1 MVKVR
6 PMSFK
11 KLNLF
16 LVGRQD
22 LFWLM
27 QILTIL
33 FLFDSIIAQTPLD
46 MRGDA
51 LNRRLGLMDGNLV
64 KTLFKNYGEVTD
76 YPNEPSANW
85 PSLGK
90 HYCDGVALIVSAEVL
105 NGDSVLIHPME
116 TQYRE
121 FVDTSPEGILWGFEP
136 RPYWFNMDTRENKVP
151 AMSNEPLSWPTHW
164 LDKPDSWNGYWNG
177 YFGKGIF
184 NADLETMFVFDDDP
198 DKEPNLEMNY
208 YCDETDSTRGGL
220 GLWVK
225 ARGFQWSQV
234 LAEDCIFWLYNITNE
249 STHDYDSTFYA
260 QYIDWGIGGV
270 EDGAD
275 DIGQYDVDLDIA
287 YAYDTDGKGT
297 PGNWSPVGYAGYAF
311 LESPGIESDDEDNDN
326 DGIIDEKR
334 YSTGPGVYLSDY
346 PYGFEGALWDNFT
359 DYYLQTPRPHWSE
372 DEDCDWIP
380 YTDLNAN
387 GVWDED
393 EPLNDDVGEDGVSPY
408 DLHYEGPDDGEG
420 DGFPT
425 DGEPNYNETD
435 PDESDQI
442 GLTGFNVFATH
453 YYELKNDEENW
464 DVFRRALPPHDQI
477 LKPNNLAMFF
487 SSGKFPLLVGQT
499 ERYSM
504 ALLFG
509 EDLDDLIKNKR
520 TVQQIYNADYRFSKP
535 PLKPTVKVL
544 PGDGKVTLIWDDIAE
559 KSFDP
564 FLQEYDFE
572 GYIIYKSTE
581 PQFLENK
588 VITDSYGNLTFRKP
602 VAQFDLRDGKSGP
615 HPVDIYGIKYNLGKD
630 TGLKHSWID
639 TDVNNGQTYYYAVVS
654 YDYGLV
660 DYGPTSVEGI
670 PPSECSSIIKTNSV
684 GEVTFM
690 DINTGRGTP
699 RPAAAGYIEPLL
711 IEDLQHIGPGTGTV
725 AVQIIED
732 YSVRSGQTTYEMN
745 FLEDTKFHDSTEPY
759 FVIRDVVKDSIIID
773 SILINLEG
781 QESPNFDGMVV
792 SVYND
797 TTVDWDEEQSHWI
810 VGSSDYGVKVRMT
823 EEYDILILNELWNLR
838 MPADFEI
845 TFIDTDSV
853 DIYSKDFYGLHSLP
867 TNVVVFNKTD
877 SVTLEHAL
885 VDNDEDGKYSNGDD
899 IVIIIPDNDF
909 VLGTHPSW
917 TIRFDSKMR
926 IDTVLQDGIPVLDT
940 TWLTVDPPEAGE
952 TYLVKTKKPFRATVY
967 TMVFDTSDMIID
979 TSWVVKDQGD
989 VFRFTVQ
996 GPDSSITLA
1005 KNELKDICVVP
1016 NPYIVTVSWEPRHY
1030 YKFGRGE
1037 RRLHFFHLPQDC
1049 TIRIYNLRGHL
1060 VDTIEHHS
1068 TASDGME
1075 PWDLLSKDGQEIAYG
1090 IYLYH
1095 VDAPGIGEITGKFA
1109 VIK

>member
-6 PMSFK
+6 PMSLK

-16 LVGRQD
+16 MVGRQD
-22 LFWLM
+22 LFWLI

-33 FLFDSIIAQTPLD
+33 FLLNSIMAQTPLD
-46 MRGDA
+46 LRGEA
-51 LNRRLGLMDGNLV
+51 QYRRLGVMDGNLV
-64 KTLFKNYGEVTD
+64 LTIFKNYGEVTD

-85 PSLGK
+85 PSLGR

-105 NGDSVLIHPME
+105 NSQNVLIHPME

-121 FVDTSPEGILWGFEP
+121 FVDKSPEDIPWGFEP
-136 RPYWFNMDTRENKVP
+136 RPYWFNMDTRENKTP
-151 AMSNEPLSWPTHW
+151 AMSNEPVSWPTHW

-184 NADLETMFVFDDDP
+184 NADLETVFVFDDDP
-198 DKEPNLEMNY
+198 DKEPNLQMDY
-208 YCDETDSTRGGL
+208 YCDENDLTRGGL

-249 STHDYDSTFYA
+249 SSHHYQKTFYA

-275 DIGQYDVDLDIA
+275 DIGEYDVDLDIA
-287 YAYDTDGKGT
+287 YAYDTDGFGT

-311 LESPGIESDDEDNDN
+311 LESPGIETDGIDNDN
-326 DGIIDEKR
+326 DGITDEKR
-334 YSTGPGVYLSDY
+334 YSPDPGVYLADF
-346 PYGFEGALWDNFT
+346 PYGFEGDQWDRFT
-359 DYYLQTPRPHWSE
+359 DYYLQPPRPHWSE
-372 DEDCDWIP
+372 DEDCDWVP
-380 YTDLNAN
+380 FTDFNSDSLWNP
-387 GVWDED
+387 G
-393 EPLNDDVGEDGVSPY
+393 EPLNSDLGADGVGPF
-408 DLHYEGPDDGEG
+408 DLHYTGPDSGEG
-420 DGFPT
+420 DGKPT

-442 GLTGFNVFATH
+442 GLTGFDVFATH
-453 YYELKNDEENW
+453 YYELTNDEENW

-477 LKPNNLAMFF
+477 LRPNNLAMFF

-509 EDLDDLIKNKR
+509 EDLDDLTKNKR

-544 PGDGKVTLIWDDIAE
+544 PGDGKVTLVWDDIAE

-564 FLQEYDFE
+564 FLQEFDFE
-572 GYIIYKSTE
+572 GYMIYKSTE

-588 VITDSYGNLTFRKP
+588 VITDSYGNRTYRKP

-615 HPVDIYGIKYNLGKD
+615 HPIDIYGIKYNLGKD
-630 TGLKHSWID
+630 TGLKHSWTD

-660 DYGPTSVEGI
+660 DYGPNGVEGI
-670 PPSECSSIIKTNSV
+670 SPSECSSIIKTNSI
-684 GEVTFM
+684 GEVTFF
-690 DINTGRGTP
+690 DINTGGVTP
-699 RPAAAGYIEPLL
+699 RPAAAGYIVPQL
-711 IEDLQHIGPGTGTV
+711 IDELQHIGPGSGIV
-725 AVQIIED
+725 EVQIIED
-732 YSVRSGQTTYEMN
+732 YSVRSGQTTYEMT
-745 FLEDTKFHDSTEPY
+745 FLEDSKFHDSTKPY
-759 FVIRDVVKDSIIID
+759 FVIRDVVKDSIVID
-773 SILINLEG
+773 SILVALQG

-797 TTVDWDEEQSHWI
+797 TTVLWDKEQSHWI
-810 VGSSDYGVKVRMT
+810 VGSSDYGVRVRMNPDWD
-823 EEYDILILNELWNLR
+823 EIGNFKWNLPL
-838 MPADFEI
+838 PADFEI
-845 TFIDTDSV
+845 TFHDSDSVFTHTYSEFGFHSLPSNVEVFNVTDSV
-853 DIYSKDFYGLHSLP
+853 LMEY
-867 TNVVVFNKTD
+867 
-877 SVTLEHAL
+877 AL
-885 VDNDEDGKYSNGDD
+885 MDNNEDEKYSNGDD
-899 IVIIIPDNDF
+899 IVIIVPDNDF
-909 VLGTHPSW
+909 VLGAHPSW
-917 TIRFDSKMR
+917 TIQFTRKMSVETFYQDS
-926 IDTVLQDGIPVLDT
+926 VLVLDT
-940 TWLTVDPPEAGE
+940 TWLSVDPPEAGE
-952 TYLVKTKKPFRATVY
+952 TYLVKTKKPFRT
-967 TMVFDTSDMIID
+967 
-979 TSWVVKDQGD
+979 GD
-989 VFRFTVQ
+989 VFRFTIQ
-996 GPDSSITLA
+996 GADSSNTLA
-1005 KNELKDICVVP
+1005 KDELKDICVVP
-1016 NPYIVTVSWEPRHY
+1016 NPYVGTVSWEPRHY
-1030 YKFGRGE
+1030 YQFGRGE
-1037 RRLHFFHLPQDC
+1037 RRLHFYHLPQDC

-1068 TASDGME
+1068 SASDGME

-1095 VDAPGIGEITGKFA
+1095 VDAPGIGETTGKFA